1 MIIKLRVEDK
11 YIISQAEM
19 YVLEKRLNAVMKTD
33 VHQRGDRYLIRS
45 LYFDGYQD
53 PCMDENEAGI
63 DNRKKYRIRI
73 YDPNNSYIR
82 MEIKEKICGLTKKTH
97 CMLTREETEDLMQN
111 RMPQGFDERASLNA
125 LKTCMRLEGFTPR
138 AIISY
143 ERTAYVCSTGNVR
156 ITFDQNIMASRN
168 CGDFLSERVACTIPI
183 LPAGMLILE
192 VKYDE
197 LLPDY
202 IAQILESGRLQRTA
216 FSKYY
221 LGRLAL
227 SGDMLPIKLL

>member
-19 YVLEKRLNAVMKTD
+19 NVLEKRLNAVMKTD
-33 VHQRGDRYLIRS
+33 AHQYGDRYLIRS

-73 YDPNNSYIR
+73 YDPYDSYIR
-82 MEIKEKICGLTKKTH
+82 MEIKEKICGLTRKTNSL
-97 CMLTREETEDLMQN
+97 LTRGETEDLMQN
-111 RMPQGFDERASLNA
+111 RIPQGFDERASLNA
-125 LKTCMRLEGFTPR
+125 LKTCMRLERFAPR
-138 AIISY
+138 AVISY
-143 ERTAYVCSTGNVR
+143 ERTAYVCPTGNVR
-156 ITFDQNIMASRN
+156 ITFDQNITASPN
-168 CGDFLSERVACTIPI
+168 CRDFLSERVACTIPI
-183 LPAGMLILE
+183 LPAGMNILE

-202 IAQILESGRLQRTA
+202 IVQILDSGRLQRTA

-221 LGRLAL
+221 LGRMAL
-227 SGDMLPIKLL
+227 SSGTLPI